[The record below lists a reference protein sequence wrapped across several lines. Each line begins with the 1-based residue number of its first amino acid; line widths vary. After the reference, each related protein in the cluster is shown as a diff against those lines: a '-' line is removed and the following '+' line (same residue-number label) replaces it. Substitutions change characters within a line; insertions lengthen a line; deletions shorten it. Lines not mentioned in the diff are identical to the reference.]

1 MKKWV
6 ISFIVA
12 LSFLLVFPIEANA
25 AQQRALR
32 PSVTLYYEDNTA
44 YCSAIVTDP
53 GKKLNITL
61 ELWHEETLV
70 NSWTA
75 KGEGKA
81 FVEGNCKVVKGQ
93 TYTLIVTGTTN
104 GTPFSS
110 TPFSRTY

>member
-1 MKKWV
+1 MRKCI
-6 ISFIVA
+6 ISFVA
-12 LSFLLVFPIEANA
+12 VLSLLLVFPIEANA

-32 PSVTLYYEDNTA
+32 PSVTLYYEENTA
-44 YCSAIVTDP
+44 YCSAMVTDP
-53 GKKLNITL
+53 GKTLNITL
-61 ELWHEETLV
+61 ELWHEETLM

-104 GTPFSS
+104 GILFSS